1 MGQSQENVSIGLEM
15 TEMSANFRLGILIKE
30 FGMIFRGFFVG
41 KKGKA
46 ILGLGMR
53 PNSCRVQVGAGKA
66 MALMS

>member
-1 MGQSQENVSIGLEM
+1 MNK
-15 TEMSANFRLGILIKE
+15 MSAKFRLGILIKVFE
-30 FGMIFRGFFVG
+30 MIFLRVFCW